1 MTRTEDEIY
10 RIMNVDEHA
19 TIEDIKKQYRVLAMV
34 HHPDRNGGDE
44 NKFKELQEAYEILL
58 DPEKKKALRKVP
70 KKTPSENT
78 VESIFRSM
86 YAFHA
91 KQERVT
97 VSINADEVMYGCY
110 RTLRVAKERDCEECD
125 RTGVANHKKNVIQ
138 CRECY
143 GKGTNLMFPEM
154 KCFSCGGQ
162 GIFVLNHTK
171 CSVCQGKRVVET
183 HDQHVVY
190 IPPGTQPSD
199 VLHPSDSLVVIVRH
213 ELERDDIRFDGN
225 HVELFVDIT
234 PKELLLGFS
243 KRVQMAHIMYEVR
256 SKHSFDIQRII
267 KLQNKGVNEK
277 GDLTIRFR
285 LRPSSSEEQAFLIK
299 LRKAIH
305 KIGLCESI
313 SSEDPGEDTVLLDV
327 QDDQQDE

>member
-1 MTRTEDEIY
+1 
-10 RIMNVDEHA
+10 MNVDEHA
-19 TIEDIKKQYRVLAMV
+19 SMEDIKKQYRVLAMV

-58 DPEKKKALRKVP
+58 DPEKRKSLRKIP
-70 KKTPSENT
+70 KTNPSNDS
-78 VESIFRSM
+78 VESLFRSM

-97 VSINADEVMYGCY
+97 VSINADDIMYGCY
-110 RTLRVAKERDCEECD
+110 RTLKVAKEHDCQECD

-143 GKGTNLMFPEM
+143 GKGTNVMFPEM

-162 GIFVLNHTK
+162 GIFVLNQTN
-171 CSVCQGKRVVET
+171 CNVCQGKRVIET
-183 HDQHVVY
+183 HDEHVIY
-190 IPPGTQPSD
+190 IPPGTQSSD
-199 VLHPSDSLVVIVRH
+199 VLHPSDGLVVIVRH

-225 HVELFVDIT
+225 HVEVFLDIT

-243 KRVQMAHIMYEVR
+243 KRVEVAHVTYEVR
-256 SKHSFDIQRII
+256 SEHSFDIQRII
-267 KLQNKGVNEK
+267 KLANKGVNEK
-277 GDLTIRFR
+277 GDLIIRFR
-285 LRPSSSEEQAFLIK
+285 LHPSPPEEQAFLIK

-305 KIGLCESI
+305 KIGVCEPI
-313 SSEDPGEDTVLLDV
+313 SSEDTGKDTVLLHV
-327 QDDQQDE
+327 QHDQQYE